1 MFIIYNVLS
10 SIPVSVIAKSYLE
23 VYLPIGQAVCM
34 YFVQKV
40 DIFNEQVENWD
51 DYFLSI
57 AVGSLRSLCCSLQ
70 GCAVITEVAGW
81 IHVML
86 FLWRGKAVK

>member
-1 MFIIYNVLS
+1 
-10 SIPVSVIAKSYLE
+10 
-23 VYLPIGQAVCM
+23 M

-40 DIFNEQVENWD
+40 DIFNKQIENWD

-70 GCAVITEVAGW
+70 GCAVITKVAGR
-81 IHVML
+81 IHVVL
-86 FLWRGKAVK
+86 FFMGKEGSRVINIFYV